1 MLLLQNTMALAPL
14 QNKVTP
20 LRLLITF
27 IKRKIMSDDY
37 LKGKKHRQT
46 VIALLLEMA
55 VSDQSL
61 DAREEKFVRDVATH
75 LRLTP
80 SDIQEVKDKPVD
92 FRFSPPPQEHE
103 RMNILY
109 YILFAMAV
117 DGEITSEEE
126 SFCYKIGLRLGFND
140 RMTADL
146 IAVMKRYLNK
156 EMPQDALLLEVKKY
170 MN

>member
-1 MLLLQNTMALAPL
+1 
-14 QNKVTP
+14 
-20 LRLLITF
+20 
-27 IKRKIMSDDY
+27 MSEY
-37 LKGKKHRQT
+37 LNDKAHRQS
-46 VIALLLEMA
+46 VISLLFEMA
-55 VSDQSL
+55 ATDKVLTAQ
-61 DAREEKFVRDVATH
+61 EEKFALDVAVH

-80 SDIQEVKDKPVD
+80 SDVREVKEAPMK
-92 FRFSPPPQEHE
+92 FKFAPPKEEHE

-117 DGEITSEEE
+117 DGKIKQEEE
-126 SFCYKIGLRLGFND
+126 NFCYKIGLRLGFND

-156 EMPQDALLLEVKKY
+156 EMPQDALLQEVKKY